1 MLDGGGRGG
10 PWFAAAD
17 NPVARDSSFLTR
29 TCTFFY
35 LPVYN
40 ALLLL
45 WPSALSF
52 DWSMDAI
59 APVQSLTDPRNVAS
73 ITFYAT
79 LIALGLRAFGR
90 RHKNPLLILALGLL
104 ILPFIPASNLFFY
117 VGFVVAERVLYLPSA
132 GYCLL
137 LAVGL
142 DRLLHHTHR
151 RRRRWIQVSLLITV
165 FFWSLR
171 TARRNADWTSEER
184 LYRSAIGINPAKGQL
199 IFFFFFFLLLFLLGL
214 LLDSDPPTHTPSHS
228 SRRLG
233 ESFLASKR
241 TSFIITF
248 REQSRAERTSS
259 MQSRRKRCDAIE
271 NGFFSICV

>member
-1 MLDGGGRGG
+1 MLGGG

-17 NPVARDSSFLTR
+17 NPVARDSSILTR

-35 LPVYN
+35 LPVFN

-59 APVQSLTDPRNVAS
+59 SPVQSLTDVRNLVS
-73 ITFYAT
+73 ITFYAA
-79 LIALGLRAFGR
+79 LIALGLKAFGGGR
-90 RHKNPLLILALGLL
+90 RKNPLLILALALL
-104 ILPFIPASNLFFY
+104 ILPFIPASNIFFY

-142 DRLLHHTHR
+142 DRLFQRHQR
-151 RRRRWIQVSLLITV
+151 RRSIIQLSFLITV
-165 FFWSLR
+165 CFWSLR
-171 TARRNADWTSEER
+171 TLQRNADWTSEER
-184 LYRSAIGINPAKGQL
+184 LYRSAIDINPAKGQL
-199 IFFFFFFLLLFLLGL
+199 IFFFFLLLLLLFLLGYYWTKL
-214 LLDSDPPTHTPSHS
+214 NTLTSSH

-233 ESFLASKR
+233 GATLSKG
-241 TSFIITF
+241 
-248 REQSRAERTSS
+248 
-259 MQSRRKRCDAIE
+259 RRL
-271 NGFFSICV
+271 